1 MILHLP
7 SMCNIM
13 QGLVEMKDLFEKLH
27 DMYVI
32 INYYTD
38 FDFTRIQLP
47 SSSMK
52 DEKYPTTP
60 LSTGMI
66 LERTLLPQ
74 CSA

>member
-1 MILHLP
+1 MALHLP
-7 SMCNIM
+7 SMCNAM
-13 QGLVEMKDLFEKLH
+13 QGLAEMKDLLFEKLH
-27 DMYVI
+27 VCD
-32 INYYTD
+32 NNTD
-38 FDFTRIQLP
+38 IDFTRIQLL